1 MTRWLIKTLILLTI
15 LAVVGIAGVIGVL
28 WHFGRGLPDYRQL
41 ATYEPP
47 VVTRVQAGDGT
58 LVAEYAQE
66 RRVFVPVNA
75 MPKLVIDA
83 FLSAEDKNFYSHPG
97 VDFWGIGRA
106 VLQNIMTV
114 GENRRPVGGSTITQ
128 QVAKNFL
135 LGNEVSIS
143 RKAKEAILAF
153 RIEHVL
159 SKDRILELYLNE
171 IYLGQG
177 SYGVAAAAI
186 NYFNKPLDQLT
197 VAEAAYLGG
206 LPKAPSSYHPIRQA
220 AAAKARRDYVI
231 GRMQEDGFITAPQ
244 AEQAIATPLVMR
256 PASETRVAEAQYFAE
271 EVRRDV
277 AQRFGESKLY
287 RGGLSIRTSLDP
299 KLQAI
304 ADQSLRDGLLAY
316 DHRHGWHGVITHID
330 AASDGWA
337 ERLRN
342 AAVKGLAK
350 NWIATVVLKVED
362 EKATIGFVDGGTGT
376 LPLAE
381 MKWARPIRGEQTV
394 GPQPSKV
401 SEVVKVGDV
410 IAVEQTDQ
418 KGIFTLR
425 QIPALNGA
433 VIAIDPH
440 TGRVLAMTGGW
451 SFEQSQ
457 YNRATQA
464 YRQPGSSFKPF
475 VYLTAFENGYTPS
488 TRILDAPF
496 TIDQGPGLGL
506 WKPGNYGGEFL
517 GPATLRTGVEKSK
530 NMMTARL
537 ANQIGMA
544 PIAETA
550 QKFGVV
556 DKLPLQ
562 LSMALG
568 AGETTLLRLTTGYA
582 ELVNGGKKVT
592 PSLIDRIQDRTGKT
606 IYKHDIRVCDAC
618 AGADASVDNLPVLPD
633 NREQLAPATNVYQ
646 IVSVLQGVVQR
657 GTGAAIASLGRP
669 LGGKTGTTN
678 DSNDTWFVGFSPDL
692 AVGVFMGFDTPKT
705 LGKRETGASVAVPV
719 FKEFMGTAL
728 KDQPAIP
735 FRVPPGIRLV
745 RVNAH
750 TGLLTNASDRQ
761 AIWESFIPGTEPT
774 GKEAV
779 IDGGADTGYGAT
791 DDTMGLGDIPSTEGL
806 Y

>member
-1 MTRWLIKTLILLTI
+1 MARWLIKTLVLLVVV
-15 LAVVGIAGVIGVL
+15 AVVGVTSVIGVL

-47 VVTRVQAGDGT
+47 VMTRVQAGDGS
-58 LVAEYAQE
+58 LIAEYAQE

-75 MPKLVIDA
+75 MPKLVIAA
-83 FLSAEDKNFYSHPG
+83 FLSAEDKNFYTHPG
-97 VDFWGIGRA
+97 VDFFGVARA
-106 VLQNIMTV
+106 MIQNVMSV

-135 LGNEVSIS
+135 LGNEVSLN
-143 RKAKEAILAF
+143 RKVKEAILAF
-153 RIEHVL
+153 RIEHAL
-159 SKDRILELYLNE
+159 SKDRILELYMNE

-177 SYGVAAAAI
+177 SYGVAAAAL
-186 NYFNKPLDQLT
+186 NYFNKSLDQLT

-231 GRMQEDGFITAPQ
+231 SRMQEDGYIDAQQATA
-244 AEQAIATPLVMR
+244 AMDTPLVMR
-256 PASETRVAEAQYFAE
+256 PAAETRVTEAQYFSE
-271 EVRRDV
+271 EVRRDIL
-277 AQRFGESKLY
+277 AHFGESTLY
-287 RGGLSIRTSLDP
+287 RGGLSIRTTLDS

-304 ADQSLRDGLLAY
+304 ADTSLRDGLLAY
-316 DHRHGWHGVITHID
+316 DRRHGWHGVIAHID
-330 AASDGWA
+330 AGDGWGD
-337 ERLRN
+337 RLKTTP
-342 AAVKGLAK
+342 VKGLYSA
-350 NWIATVVLKVED
+350 WRATVVLKVED
-362 EKATIGFVDGGTGT
+362 DKAAIGFVDGSIGT

-381 MKWARPIRGEQTV
+381 MRWARPIRGHQTV
-394 GPQPSKV
+394 GPSPTKV
-401 SEVVKVGDV
+401 ADVLKIGDV
-410 IAVEQTDQ
+410 VAVEAGNQ
-418 KGIFTLR
+418 KGVFSLR
-425 QIPALNGA
+425 QVPEVNGA
-433 VIAIDPH
+433 VVAIDPH

-451 SFEQSQ
+451 SFEASQ

-475 VYLTAFENGYTPS
+475 VYLTAMENGFTPS
-488 TRILDAPF
+488 SRVLDAPF
-496 TIDQGPGLGL
+496 AIDQGPGLGL
-506 WKPGNYGGEFL
+506 WKPGNYGGTFL
-517 GPATLRTGVEKSK
+517 GPSTLRTGVEKSK

-537 ANQIGMA
+537 ANQIGME
-544 PIAETA
+544 PIAAMA

-582 ELVNGGKKVT
+582 ELVNGGKKIT

-606 IYKHDIRVCDAC
+606 IYRHDSRNCEVCT
-618 AGADASVDNLPVLPD
+618 GAEASVDNPPVLPD
-633 NREQLAPATNVYQ
+633 NREQLAPATSVYQ
-646 IVSVLQGVVQR
+646 IVSILQGVVQH
-657 GTGAAIASLGRP
+657 GTGIAINSLGRP

-692 AVGVFMGFDTPKT
+692 AVGVFMGFDTPKS
-705 LGKRETGASVAVPV
+705 LGQRETGASVAVPV
-719 FKEFMGTAL
+719 FKEFMASAL

-745 RVNAH
+745 RVNEE
-750 TGLLTNASDRQ
+750 TGLLTNAGDRH
-761 AIWESFIPGTEPT
+761 AILEAFKPGTEPT
-774 GKEAV
+774 GNEV
-779 IDGGADTGYGAT
+779 VLDGSSSRYGIESVGTRDA
-791 DDTMGLGDIPSTEGL
+791 PATEGL

>member
-1 MTRWLIKTLILLTI
+1 MTRWLIKTLILLSV
-15 LAVVGIAGVIGVL
+15 LAIAGLVGAIGIL

-47 VVTRVQAGDGT
+47 VVTRVHAGDGS
-58 LVAEYAQE
+58 LIAEYAQE
-66 RRVFVPVNA
+66 RRVFVPVGA

-97 VDFWGIGRA
+97 VDFFGIGRA
-106 VLQNIMTV
+106 VLQNIMSV

-135 LGNEVSIS
+135 LGNQVSLS
-143 RKAKEAILAF
+143 RKIKEAILAF
-153 RIEHVL
+153 RIEHAL

-177 SYGVAAAAI
+177 SYGVAAAAL
-186 NYFNKPLDQLT
+186 NYFNKSLDQLT

-206 LPKAPSSYHPIRQA
+206 LPKAPSAYHPIRQA

-231 GRMQEDGFITAPQ
+231 SRMQDDGFISATQ
-244 AEQAIATPLVMR
+244 AEEAIATPLVMR
-256 PASETRVAEAQYFAE
+256 PASETRITDAQYFAE

-277 AQRFGESKLY
+277 AQRFGESALY

-304 ADQSLRDGLLAY
+304 ADASLHDGLLAY
-316 DHRHGWHGVITHID
+316 DHRHGWHGVIARID
-330 AASDGWA
+330 AGDGWA
-337 ERLRN
+337 DRLK
-342 AAVKGLAK
+342 ATVVKGLDKDWRAS
-350 NWIATVVLKVED
+350 VVLKVED
-362 EKATIGFVDGGTGT
+362 EKATIGFADGGTGT
-376 LPLAE
+376 LPLSE
-381 MKWARPIRGEQTV
+381 MKWARPIRGHQTV
-394 GPQPSKV
+394 GPQPAKV
-401 SEVVKVGDV
+401 ADVLKVGDV
-410 IAVEQTDQ
+410 VAVEAGGQ
-418 KGIFTLR
+418 KGIFALR
-425 QIPALNGA
+425 QIPEINGA

-451 SFEQSQ
+451 SFQASQ

-488 TRILDAPF
+488 SRILDAPF
-496 TIDQGPGLGL
+496 AIDQGPGLGL
-506 WKPGNYGGEFL
+506 WKPGNYGGTFL

-544 PIAETA
+544 PIAATA
-550 QKFGVV
+550 EKFGVV

-568 AGETTLLRLTTGYA
+568 AGETTLMRLTTGYA
-582 ELVNGGKKVT
+582 ELVNGGKKIT

-606 IYKHDIRVCDAC
+606 IFKHDTRVCDTC
-618 AGADASVDNLPVLPD
+618 TGPEASVDNVPVLPD

-657 GTGAAIASLGRP
+657 GTGAAINSLGRP

-678 DSNDTWFVGFSPDL
+678 DSNDTWFIGFSPDL
-692 AVGVFMGFDTPKT
+692 AVGVFMGFDNPKS
-705 LGKRETGASVAVPV
+705 LGKRETGSTVAVPV
-719 FKEFMGTAL
+719 FKEFMAAAL
-728 KDQPAIP
+728 KNQPAIP

-750 TGLLTNASDRQ
+750 TGLLTNAGDRQ
-761 AIWESFIPGTEPT
+761 AIWEAFIPGTEPT

-779 IDGGADTGYGAT
+779 IDGGSDSGYGST
-791 DDTMGLGDIPSTEGL
+791 ETMGLGATPSTEGL